1 MRRKKTYAVLQE
13 AFRKGNGMEGF
24 RVVQYAV
31 LPNHVHFVVEAKNRE
46 RLSRGMQGLSIRVA
60 KALNRLWERKGRVF
74 ADRYHDRILRT
85 PREVRNALRYVLN
98 NARRHGL
105 RVAFGKADPFTS
117 AKWFDGWKGFD
128 PFPREGLLPV
138 ELARTWL
145 LRVGWR
151 RHGLL
156 PVSEIPGG

>member
-1 MRRKKTYAVLQE
+1 M
-13 AFRKGNGMEGF
+13 
-24 RVVQYAV
+24 
-31 LPNHVHFVVEAKNRE
+31 HFVVEAKNRE

-60 KALNRLWERKGRVF
+60 KALNRLWERKGKVF

-105 RVAFGKADPFTS
+105 KVAPGKADPFTS

-128 PFPREGLLPV
+128 PFPRMGRVPV

-151 RHGLL
+151 KHGLL